1 MQGLICGG
9 LCLLLGACASRAR
22 PTTAAPIT
30 SNLTPPS
37 ERMTMDY
44 EFQIT
49 HAPQRTL
56 MAVHAEVHGGRELV
70 SAIKG
75 GLDQVWAYLKANGA
89 KAGHNVVVYR
99 TFELGRMM
107 IDSGVQVDAPLP
119 GNGTVVPV
127 TTPGGTVVTTV
138 HIGPY
143 NKLGDASSALHQF
156 CRMHD
161 HPISGPTWEEYG
173 DWTDDPSKLRT
184 DVFVLVTK

>member
-9 LCLLLGACASRAR
+9 LCVLLGACASRAR

-56 MAVHAEVHGGRELV
+56 MVVHAEVHCGRELV
-70 SAIKG
+70 TAIKG

-99 TFELGRMM
+99 TFEPGPMM
-107 IDSGVQVDAPLP
+107 VDSGVQVDAPLP

-143 NKLGDASSALHQF
+143 NKIGDASSALANSAW
-156 CRMHD
+156 CTTTRSAAR
-161 HPISGPTWEEYG
+161 PGKSTAIG
-173 DWTDDPSKLRT
+173 RT
-184 DVFVLVTK
+184 IRASSARTCSCS

>member
-1 MQGLICGG
+1 
-9 LCLLLGACASRAR
+9 
-22 PTTAAPIT
+22 
-30 SNLTPPS
+30 
-37 ERMTMDY
+37 MTY
-44 EFQIT
+44 EFHIT
-49 HAPQRTL
+49 QAPERTL
-56 MAVHAEVHGGRELV
+56 MAIHAEVHSGPELV

-89 KAGHNVVVYR
+89 RGGHNVVVYR
-99 TFELGRMM
+99 TFEPGRMT
-107 IDSGVQVDAPLP
+107 IDSVVQVDAPLP

-127 TTPGGTVVTTV
+127 TTPGGTVVATV

-143 NKLGDASSALHQF
+143 NRLGDASSALHQF

>member
-1 MQGLICGG
+1 
-9 LCLLLGACASRAR
+9 
-22 PTTAAPIT
+22 
-30 SNLTPPS
+30 
-37 ERMTMDY
+37 MTMNY
-44 EFQIT
+44 EFQIM
-49 HAPQRTL
+49 HAPERTL
-56 MAVHAEVHGGRELV
+56 MAVHAEVQSGPELA
-70 SAIKG
+70 SAIKA

-99 TFELGRMM
+99 TFEPGRMT

-161 HPISGPTWEEYG
+161 HPICGPTWEEYG
-173 DWTDDPSKLRT
+173 DWTNDPSKLRT
-184 DVFVLVTK
+184 DVLVLVTK